1 MQISKKRELSRQSE
15 LKEYCGN
22 GCCCQNLKFSLGQ
35 SLRQECWG
43 PWQEARDAGMKCPGG
58 NSKSCACVRACVC
71 ARVRMCWGKGIVTV
85 GDKGLSAARE
95 PMRGRITS
103 GMGRSARTARNLYGL
118 LRPLME
124 RSPSLAS
131 GVYSGILQQQPTGP
145 LALWE
150 SPRIYS
156 LHSIQVSPRHS
167 LL

>member
-43 PWQEARDAGMKCPGG
+43 PWREAGDAGMKCPGG

-103 GMGRSARTARNLYGL
+103 GMTEQEVKGAD
-118 LRPLME
+118 
-124 RSPSLAS
+124 
-131 GVYSGILQQQPTGP
+131 
-145 LALWE
+145 
-150 SPRIYS
+150 SPRREMAS
-156 LHSIQVSPRHS
+156 KSAGMANPSKGDEK
-167 LL
+167 